1 MEDFEPSLIEGYLL
15 CLCNAEAIRSQSSQW
30 KRKLLFFMS
39 GVAVEIAAVP
49 FLSSL
54 LGYDFS
60 WAAWLLTAVFLP
72 LGALIDFDLKIR
84 LSPFFSSSWLTCFLR
99 LTRFNRRPI
108 A

>member
-1 MEDFEPSLIEGYLL
+1 MEDFEPSLIEGYFL
-15 CLCNAEAIRSQSSQW
+15 CLWNSEAIRSQTAQW

-39 GVAVEIAAVP
+39 GVCVDIAAVP

-54 LGYDFS
+54 LGYNFP

-72 LGALIDFDLKIR
+72 FGLVGFYASK
-84 LSPFFSSSWLTCFLR
+84 FSSERFVEFL
-99 LTRFNRRPI
+99 LLAPRFKRG

>member
-15 CLCNAEAIRSQSSQW
+15 CLCNAEAIRSQTSQW

-49 FLSSL
+49 VLSSL

-72 LGALIDFDLKIR
+72 LGALGFYVSKRGSDRFVE
-84 LSPFFSSSWLTCFLR
+84 FL
-99 LTRFNRRPI
+99 LIAQRFGRKS
-108 A
+108 

>member
-15 CLCNAEAIRSQSSQW
+15 CLCNAEAIRSQTSQW
-30 KRKLLFFMS
+30 KRRLLFFMS

-49 FLSSL
+49 VLSSL

-72 LGALIDFDLKIR
+72 LGALGFYTSKYGSDRFVE
-84 LSPFFSSSWLTCFLR
+84 FL
-99 LTRFNRRPI
+99 LIAPRFGRKR
-108 A
+108 

>member
-15 CLCNAEAIRSQSSQW
+15 CLCNAEAIRSQTSQW

-49 FLSSL
+49 LLSSL

-60 WAAWLLTAVFLP
+60 WVAWLLTAVFLP
-72 LGALIDFDLKIR
+72 LGALGFYASKRGSDR
-84 LSPFFSSSWLTCFLR
+84 LVEFL
-99 LTRFNRRPI
+99 LIAPRFGRNN
-108 A
+108 